1 MYIIYRNVDA
11 WERIAREVVESL
23 VRGSSVHEV
32 HRMRRSLSAEVSGAW
47 IYDRLCFW
55 STFHAWEFRS
65 LRGWWRHPPRRSPVR
80 IQRSFYRCPTASP
93 DFSRQE
99 EVHSLFQV
107 WRNDFFYGR
116 NRLSCVSKP
125 KAEARTK
132 NQRFLSWFL
141 GFVGPEVFVRCR
153 SRSPVIS
160 RTTSFSWKEMR
171 YFDAFSNLILYKILH
186 VLANRLFGRDCA
198 RIIDAFWLR
207 DGSWIQAAHWY
218 GNVRCLCRK
227 GQTCNEIIKSMR
239 ME

>member
-80 IQRSFYRCPTASP
+80 IQRSFYRCPIASP

-171 YFDAFSNLILYKILH
+171 YFDAIFESNANLIFYIRYYTYLLIGCSVAI
-186 VLANRLFGRDCA
+186 VLA
-198 RIIDAFWLR
+198 
-207 DGSWIQAAHWY
+207 
-218 GNVRCLCRK
+218 
-227 GQTCNEIIKSMR
+227 
-239 ME
+239 